1 MEHWMEG
8 STYAPAPEKTIR
20 LAIGGD
26 ETDAERVLAI
36 SITGVGEV
44 EFTEQCDAWF
54 GVKTTPE
61 IAVAALEEA
70 IAWIRASTKEP
81 SNSQ

>member
-8 STYAPAPEKTIR
+8 NTYGPMPDKSIC

-26 ETDAERVLAI
+26 ESDADRVLAI
-36 SITGVGEV
+36 GITDSGDV
-44 EFTEQCDAWF
+44 EFVEQCDAWF
-54 GVKTTPE
+54 GVKTTPQ

-70 IAWIRASTKEP
+70 IAWIRANTKEP
-81 SNSQ
+81 PN